1 MIMMSIDTA
10 PSDYKSYKYLDLN
23 FPNILYDNTKDIMYK
38 VNVVY
43 LFNGNNIIEYQLP
56 RNFV

>member
-1 MIMMSIDTA
+1 MSIDTA

-23 FPNILYDNTKDIMYK
+23 FPYILYDNTKDIMYK

-43 LFNGNNIIEYQLP
+43 IYLFNGDSIIEYQLP